1 VSEFNCIPCSPEME
15 GPDFLELAKK
25 SVLICGRTGT
35 CKSRLAKA
43 IAEQAYAKLGRSV
56 FLFGADTEPWN
67 ERNYP
72 WLNIHSTPWAE
83 VDLKYF
89 PHGCIFVVDEIDLKT
104 LEKLSMFSSF
114 HKELKRR
121 KITVIAISQ
130 DWRDWRVIASA
141 GFEIVM
147 IADFDLG
154 GRSVSFHGQYFGRKG
169 YPKDLGDRSFDFFVR
184 LLRFCH
190 KVFSLNL
197 SFTSEEVKNESN

>member
-1 VSEFNCIPCSPEME
+1 VI
-15 GPDFLELAKK
+15 
-25 SVLICGRTGT
+25 
-35 CKSRLAKA
+35 
-43 IAEQAYAKLGRSV
+43 
-56 FLFGADTEPWN
+56 
-67 ERNYP
+67 
-72 WLNIHSTPWAE
+72 
-83 VDLKYF
+83 
-89 PHGCIFVVDEIDLKT
+89 DEIDLTT
-104 LEKLSMFSSF
+104 LDKLSAFSFF

-121 KITVIAISQ
+121 KITVIAMSQ
-130 DWRDWRVIASA
+130 SWRDWRALAST
-141 GFEIVM
+141 GFSNVM